1 MVLKCRHKE
10 SGQLVAIKKFL
21 ESEEDSQVKKIAM
34 REIRLL
40 KQLRHDNLVNLVEVF
55 RRRKRLYLVFEYVEH
70 NLLDELDACPKGMN
84 AALVRKYMWQLL
96 QALDFCHSRNIV
108 HRDIKPE
115 NILISAHS
123 VLKLCDFGFAR
134 SLTGGEPLTDYV
146 ATRWYRSPE
155 LLIGDPAY
163 SKPVD
168 IWAAGCL
175 FVEMLTGD
183 PLFAGDSD
191 IDQLHQIVRCFGTL
205 CQHHISIMLK
215 NPLFA
220 SFRFPDPKKVVPMES
235 RLKTAPSRAVD
246 FAKATLDVDPATRF
260 GCKQLMEHSYF
271 TCDNFPETYAVELQA
286 AIDLDMDANPLLARK
301 RAAKTTKSDLKDAI
315 KMVSGSLL
323 TANVA
328 DSIIRRS
335 APPSPA
341 PGVLHSRE
349 RDLVDSH
356 HPHPPPAPA
365 PAAASAFAHAPSH
378 VHSSAP
384 APAPAPTAGAPT
396 AASSGPLFTPTSSP
410 LLSRSPAVEQ
420 DLVVTRSSVM
430 SDATV
435 ALGAPAA
442 NRAPAPRSPHVPHVS
457 LPPLTPMQMQSKG
470 RKSVP
475 NNNPP
480 FLEAF
485 NALRTK

>member
-1 MVLKCRHKE
+1 MEKYENLGVIGEGSYGMVLKCRHKE

-220 SFRFPDPKKVVPMES
+220 
-235 RLKTAPSRAVD
+235 
-246 FAKATLDVDPATRF
+246 
-260 GCKQLMEHSYF
+260 
-271 TCDNFPETYAVELQA
+271 
-286 AIDLDMDANPLLARK
+286 
-301 RAAKTTKSDLKDAI
+301 
-315 KMVSGSLL
+315 
-323 TANVA
+323 
-328 DSIIRRS
+328 RS
-335 APPSPA
+335 A
-341 PGVLHSRE
+341 L
-349 RDLVDSH
+349 
-356 HPHPPPAPA
+356 
-365 PAAASAFAHAPSH
+365 ASA
-378 VHSSAP
+378 V
-384 APAPAPTAGAPT
+384 
-396 AASSGPLFTPTSSP
+396 L
-410 LLSRSPAVEQ
+410 
-420 DLVVTRSSVM
+420 
-430 SDATV
+430 
-435 ALGAPAA
+435 
-442 NRAPAPRSPHVPHVS
+442 
-457 LPPLTPMQMQSKG
+457 
-470 RKSVP
+470 
-475 NNNPP
+475 
-480 FLEAF
+480 
-485 NALRTK
+485 